1 MNITFHVEPRAPHMD
16 AAEFRRVS
24 PPYSIALDGYVKGPP
39 WLDEDG
45 PRANYNHHEDV
56 YRPATRATCGQ
67 VLVEARTGLFK
78 RFRDENG
85 IRIEGFMRDCD
96 QDVCTSK
103 TLLNNPALTQSVYN
117 PRLNRLVYMEDL
129 YDTTSGAYPF
139 PIDMPVLEQL
149 AWVFQPYTKF
159 KQDGGLDRGNADA
172 YRNVID
178 DVEQRILRHVNGD
191 GDKIPLHIDYDV
203 IGGGPGWSMVV
214 EHGAQARTA
223 MFSRGIDAF
232 VSARDLGNG
241 RWAYSIGRMAPT
253 IPFDVLGILA
263 MLNEVE
269 RCIDICWGG
278 SNTIGGSPFLIGSSI
293 DPQQLQELIN
303 GWIAAKT
310 AAKAEAR
317 RNSTLHI

>member
-1 MNITFHVEPRAPHMD
+1 MNIVFHVEPQAPHMD
-16 AAEFRRVS
+16 ANEFRRVS
-24 PPYSIALDGYVKGPP
+24 PPFSIALDGYVKGPP

-67 VLVEARTGLFK
+67 ILVEARTGLFD
-78 RFRDENG
+78 RFRDEEG
-85 IRIEGFMRDCD
+85 IRIHGFMRDCD

-103 TLLNNPALTQSVYN
+103 TLLNNPALTQSDYN

-139 PIDMPVLEQL
+139 PIDLPVLEKL
-149 AWVFQPYTKF
+149 AWVFHPYTLF
-159 KQDGGLDRGNADA
+159 KTNGGLYRGNADE
-172 YRNVID
+172 YRVVID
-178 DVEQRILRHVNGD
+178 DVEQRILQHVNGD
-191 GDKIPLHIDYDV
+191 GDKIPLQIGYEI
-203 IGGGPGWSMVV
+203 IGGGLGWSMVV

-223 MFSRGIDAF
+223 MFARGIRAF

-241 RWAYSIGRMAPT
+241 RWAYSIGRMSPMT
-253 IPFDVLGILA
+253 PFDVLGILA

-269 RCIDICWGG
+269 HCTEKCWGG

-293 DPQQLQELIN
+293 DPKQLQEIIN
-303 GWIAAKT
+303 NWIATKAAAKT
-310 AAKAEAR
+310 EAKR
-317 RNSTLHI
+317 ISILHI